1 MRDRPFFTACAR
13 VSLLLFMLLLTA
25 QGTAQELN
33 SDEIMSDPTLLR
45 ETFLPDNLKRFAG
58 NELFLPLSR
67 DSAVPPVDYIR
78 SSVELLEI
86 DSTSRV
92 FVIGRAVG
100 FAAAYI
106 SRSAG
111 MVYTVELDPLQESS
125 NLEIWKT
132 LGLDNIVSV
141 QYPQFIIQPD
151 FQLLDAVLVH
161 GIVRNIPPELANSLG
176 EGGMLLAPLSDSSE
190 IQLTVKI
197 ERTDE
202 GLMIESG
209 TASFFPGR
217 PLDLEAR

>member
-1 MRDRPFFTACAR
+1 
-13 VSLLLFMLLLTA
+13 MLLLAA
-25 QGTAQELN
+25 QGTAQESN
-33 SDEIMSDPTLLR
+33 SDESMSDPTLLR
-45 ETFLPDNLKRFAG
+45 ETFLPENLKRFAG

-67 DSAVPPVDYIR
+67 DSAVPPVDYMR

-106 SRSAG
+106 SQSAG
-111 MVYTVELDPLQESS
+111 MVYTVELDPLHESS

-132 LGLDNIVSV
+132 LGLENIVPV
-141 QYPQFIIQPD
+141 RYPQFILQPD
-151 FQLLDAVLVH
+151 FQPLDAVLVH
-161 GIVRNIPPELANSLG
+161 GTVRNIPPELANSLG
-176 EGGMLLAPLSDSSE
+176 NGGILLATLTDSSE

-197 ERTDE
+197 ERTGV
-202 GLMIESG
+202 GLMIGSG

>member
-1 MRDRPFFTACAR
+1 
-13 VSLLLFMLLLTA
+13 MLLLAA
-25 QGTAQELN
+25 QGTAQESN

-58 NELFLPLSR
+58 NEIFLPLSR

-86 DSTSRV
+86 DSASRV
-92 FVIGRAVG
+92 FIIGRAVG

-106 SRSAG
+106 SRSADL
-111 MVYTVELDPLQESS
+111 VYTVELDPLQESL

-132 LGLDNIVSV
+132 LGLENIVPV
-141 QYPQFIIQPD
+141 RYPQFILQPD
-151 FQLLDAVLVH
+151 FQQFDAVLVH

-176 EGGMLLAPLSDSSE
+176 QGGILLAPLSDSSE
-190 IQLTVKI
+190 FQLTVKI

-209 TASFFPGR
+209 TASFFPGS
-217 PLDLEAR
+217 PLDLEMR